1 MDKKEGWGAYRR
13 KRKRR
18 EGGGGGSEEEDG
30 APAEKKT
37 LNGHGDSLTTNGT
50 CPNGVDA
57 TPPPPPPP
65 SLLGGAHRAGFDAFM
80 TGFIFA
86 AHLASKDKDTTGDFL
101 PDSLGTSEVANRIYL
116 ACKDFPLL
124 LRRSAFAKNS
134 QSHHTKYQRL
144 LSTETKT

>member
-13 KRKRR
+13 KRKRQ
-18 EGGGGGSEEEDG
+18 EGGGGGSEEEEG
-30 APAEKKT
+30 APAEKKA
-37 LNGHGDSLTTNGT
+37 LNGHGDSSTTNGT
-50 CPNGVDA
+50 GSNGVDA
-57 TPPPPPPP
+57 PPPPPPP

-116 ACKDFPLL
+116 ACKDFPLF

-144 LSTETKT
+144 LSTETRT

>member
-13 KRKRR
+13 KRKRQ
-18 EGGGGGSEEEDG
+18 EGGGGGSEEEEG
-30 APAEKKT
+30 APAEKKA

-50 CPNGVDA
+50 GSNGVDA
-57 TPPPPPPP
+57 PPPPPP